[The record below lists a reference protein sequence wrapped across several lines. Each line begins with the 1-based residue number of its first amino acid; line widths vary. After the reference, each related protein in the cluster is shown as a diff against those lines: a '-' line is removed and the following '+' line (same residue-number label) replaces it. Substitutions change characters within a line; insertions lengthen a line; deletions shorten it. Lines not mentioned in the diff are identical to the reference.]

1 MICGQAAFVSILAP
15 GLVPSSSGCLC
26 CFDPAESA
34 GKLPKAD
41 STLADLRMYLRT
53 QTPAAQLQSVAERY
67 AGPLVRTI
75 LARTESAQLIERPS
89 ALLAIVTSDN
99 PDVEDSEQGLQRL
112 EAVLF
117 LAREPLT
124 SRKLSQYANLAD
136 GTQART
142 LVRRLNERYDAA
154 GRAFRVMP
162 VAGGY
167 QLLTRRQFAPWLR
180 RLEHVPGETR
190 LSAPALE
197 TLAVIAYRQ
206 PVPRADIEA
215 VRGVNCGEILR
226 QLMEREL
233 VRIDGRSEDL
243 GRPYLYSTTRRFLQ
257 IFGLV
262 NLEELPGRDELQ
274 HRPLPQLP
282 PVFPQPSE
290 PPEPDALDADTTHT
304 TADEDANE
312 LAEN

>member
-1 MICGQAAFVSILAP
+1 MDLA
-15 GLVPSSSGCLC
+15 
-26 CFDPAESA
+26 
-34 GKLPKAD
+34 
-41 STLADLRMYLRT
+41 
-53 QTPAAQLQSVAERY
+53 
-67 AGPLVRTI
+67 
-75 LARTESAQLIERPS
+75 
-89 ALLAIVTSDN
+89 
-99 PDVEDSEQGLQRL
+99 LQRL

-117 LAREPLT
+117 LARDPLP

-154 GRAFRVMP
+154 GRAFRVEH

-167 QLLTRRQFAPWLR
+167 QLLTRRKFSRWLR

-233 VRIDGRSEDL
+233 VRIDGRSEEL

-262 NLEELPGRDELQ
+262 NLEELPGREALQ
-274 HRPLPQLP
+274 HSPLPSLP

-290 PPEPDALDADTTHT
+290 PPEPPDAPEAGDAWLATDDPDH
-304 TADEDANE
+304 E
-312 LAEN
+312 LA

>member
-1 MICGQAAFVSILAP
+1 MRMLTRTTIPAQQLHSI
-15 GLVPSSSGCLC
+15 
-26 CFDPAESA
+26 
-34 GKLPKAD
+34 
-41 STLADLRMYLRT
+41 
-53 QTPAAQLQSVAERY
+53 AERY
-67 AGPLVRTI
+67 AGA
-75 LARTESAQLIERPS
+75 LACPGDCRAR
-89 ALLAIVTSDN
+89 VGR
-99 PDVEDSEQGLQRL
+99 VEQPRWVAAGTLDAVPQPADEMEVALQRL

-117 LAREPLT
+117 LSREPLT

-154 GRAFRVMP
+154 GRAFRVEH

-167 QLLTRRQFAPWLR
+167 QLLTRRKFARWLR

-206 PVPRADIEA
+206 PLPRADIEA

-233 VRIDGRSEDL
+233 VRIDGRSEEL

-262 NLEELPGRDELQ
+262 NLEELPGREALQ
-274 HRPLPQLP
+274 TTPLPSQP
-282 PVFPQPSE
+282 PVFPEPSE
-290 PPEPDALDADTTHT
+290 PPESLNAPETENDWPATDDPDHEFDRTQSD
-304 TADEDANE
+304 
-312 LAEN
+312 

>member
-1 MICGQAAFVSILAP
+1 M
-15 GLVPSSSGCLC
+15 
-26 CFDPAESA
+26 
-34 GKLPKAD
+34 
-41 STLADLRMYLRT
+41 LRRSE
-53 QTPAAQLQSVAERY
+53 TPASQLLSVAERY
-67 AGPLVRTI
+67 AGPLMRANQLRKNLVSQVIAASPI
-75 LARTESAQLIERPS
+75 LKVISEPSIPTES
-89 ALLAIVTSDN
+89 D
-99 PDVEDSEQGLQRL
+99 DGLQRL

-154 GRAFRVMP
+154 GRAFRVEQ

-167 QLLTRRQFAPWLR
+167 QLLTRRKFAPWLR

-233 VRIDGRSEDL
+233 VRIDGRSEEL

-290 PPEPDALDADTTHT
+290 PPEPEAIDADTENTA
-304 TADEDANE
+304 ADENENE
-312 LAEN
+312 LAES